1 MVNIEIKTN
10 ISNAIMKYKDEET
23 GDTIIFFSYPN
34 GFKIETVIIDNVE
47 YEIDREYVINAGYE
61 QIVRNLN
68 TGRKLGKKQ
77 KQLILE
83 KVDKIV
89 KSGNE
94 YFNTIKN
101 MSMINY

>member
-23 GDTIIFFSYPN
+23 GDIIILFSYPN
-34 GFKIETVIIDNVE
+34 GFKIETAIIDNVE

-68 TGRKLGKKQ
+68 TGRKLGKIQ

>member
-23 GDTIIFFSYPN
+23 GDIVIFFSYPN
-34 GFKIETVIIDNVE
+34 GFKIETATIDNIE
-47 YEIDREYVINAGYE
+47 YEIDREYVTGTGYE

-68 TGRKLGKKQ
+68 TCRKLGKLQ
-77 KQLILE
+77 KQVILE
-83 KVDKIV
+83 KIDKIV

>member
-23 GDTIIFFSYPN
+23 GDIIIFFSYPN
-34 GFKIETVIIDNVE
+34 GFKIETATIDNVE
-47 YEIDREYVINAGYE
+47 YEIDREYVIGTDYE

-68 TGRKLGKKQ
+68 TGRKLGKVQ
-77 KQLILE
+77 KQSILE

>member
-10 ISNAIMKYKDEET
+10 ISNVIMKYKDEET
-23 GDTIIFFSYPN
+23 EDTVIFFSYPN
-34 GFKIETVIIDNVE
+34 GFEIKTVTIDNVE
-47 YEIDREYVINAGYE
+47 YEIDREYVMGTGYE

-68 TGRKLGKKQ
+68 TGRKLGKIQ
-77 KQLILE
+77 KQLVLE

-89 KSGNE
+89 KNGNE

>member
-23 GDTIIFFSYPN
+23 GNIIIFFSYPN
-34 GFKIETVIIDNVE
+34 GFKIETAIIDNIE
-47 YEIDREYVINAGYE
+47 YEIDREYIIDTGYE

-68 TGRKLGKKQ
+68 TGRKLGKIQ
-77 KQLILE
+77 KQSILE
-83 KVDKIV
+83 KIDKIV

>member
-10 ISNAIMKYKDEET
+10 ISNAVMKYKDEGT
-23 GDTIIFFSYPN
+23 GDVVIFFSYPN

-68 TGRKLGKKQ
+68 TGRKLGKIQ

>member
-34 GFKIETVIIDNVE
+34 GFKIETATIDNVE
-47 YEIDREYVINAGYE
+47 YEIDREYVIGTGYE

-83 KVDKIV
+83 KVDKII

>member
-23 GDTIIFFSYPN
+23 GDIIIFFSYPN
-34 GFKIETVIIDNVE
+34 GFKIETAIIDNVE
-47 YEIDREYVINAGYE
+47 YEIDREYIINVGYE

-68 TGRKLGKKQ
+68 TGRKLGKIQ
-77 KQLILE
+77 KQSILE

>member
-23 GDTIIFFSYPN
+23 GDIIIFFSYPN
-34 GFKIETVIIDNVE
+34 GFKIETATIDNIE

-68 TGRKLGKKQ
+68 TGRKLGKIQ
-77 KQLILE
+77 KQVILE
-83 KVDKIV
+83 KIDKIV

>member
-10 ISNAIMKYKDEET
+10 ISNAIMKYKDEGT
-23 GDTIIFFSYPN
+23 GDVVIFFSYPN

-68 TGRKLGKKQ
+68 TGRKLGKIQ